1 MDLVLSLVEKE
12 DEKVEDPK
20 KIGVCPLEWGE
31 KDRKGV

>member
-20 KIGVCPLEWGE
+20 KIGVCPLE
-31 KDRKGV
+31 